1 MKTDIRKTTLKYII
15 SSLLL
20 IASLA
25 MLTACYASGEGKT
38 EITSKDIVEN
48 IKNEFALNF
57 MSPNGNSKA
66 LKRFYSLNFADYKDV
81 ILYTPLS
88 SMDVKEMMIIRV
100 ENEAQ
105 IDAIEMAVENRVS
118 KQLESFSGYGAEQ
131 CALLDDYVFKIKD
144 DYVFYSVGE
153 DAENMKEIFTDS
165 LK

>member
-1 MKTDIRKTTLKYII
+1 MRTYTRKTTLKYII
-15 SSLLL
+15 
-20 IASLA
+20 ASLA
-25 MLTACYASGEGKT
+25 LVATLAMLAACSASGEAKT

-48 IKNEFALNF
+48 IKSELSLDS

-100 ENEAQ
+100 ESEAQ

-153 DAENMKEIFTDS
+153 NAENMKEIFTDS